1 MEPKISIVTASS
13 NSIKTLIYTIN
24 SIKSQSY
31 KNIEH
36 IIVDNKSED
45 GTDKIIKKYKK
56 DNKNHTIKLICEK
69 DDGIYD
75 AINKGISHSTGE
87 YICILNSDDIFQ
99 SRKTIENIV
108 KKINSESNI
117 DIFFFSLVYFSNKN
131 FTNIKRHYSSINF
144 KKWMTNIG
152 LIPPHPA
159 SIIKKSI
166 YDKYGLYKK
175 SYKIAGDFEFFI
187 RLFKVKNLKY
197 KKYDDTIIR
206 MKTGGASGKDF
217 YSYMITLK
225 ENYIAL
231 KKNKK
236 LASIIL
242 LLCKIPFKILQ
253 LYNFNE
259 KKLNHDFEIFKE
271 YYKEKIQIQTLK
283 IVTNLKKIFNKNF
296 VLSGLNLAFL
306 GYYSNDNIKIYK
318 DLYNWPD
325 GISVKLF
332 KKKKINK
339 IPGRDILKNLKIP
352 NYITQIRVIGL
363 LSEKSLKFLEKKFDR
378 KIIHNN
384 LPYADGD
391 ELIKFLPKNF
401 IKNELIIL
409 TLPTPKQEII
419 AEHIARNNLKFK
431 IICAGASIAMLSGEE
446 KIVPKFLESLGL
458 EFLWR
463 LRIETRRRL
472 IRLFQTAIY
481 FINGYLN
488 NKLKNIKIEEI

>member
-13 NSIKTLIYTIN
+13 NSIKTIIYTIN

-36 IIVDNKSED
+36 IIVYNKSED
-45 GTDKIIKKYKK
+45 GTDKIINKYKK
-56 DNKNHTIKLICEK
+56 NNKNHTIKLIFEK
-69 DDGIYD
+69 DNGIYD

-117 DIFFFSLVYFSNKN
+117 DIFFFSLVYFSDKN

-144 KKWMTNIG
+144 KKWMINIG

-166 YDKYGLYKK
+166 YDKYGLYDK

-206 MKTGGASGKDF
+206 MKTGGASGKNF
-217 YSYMITLK
+217 YSYMITFK
-225 ENYIAL
+225 ENYLAL

-242 LLCKIPFKILQ
+242 LLCKIPFKIIQ

-259 KKLNHDFEIFKE
+259 KKLNYDFEIFKE
-271 YYKEKIQIQTLK
+271 YYKEKIQIQTFK
-283 IVTNLKKIFNKNF
+283 IVKNLKKIFNKNF

-306 GYYSNDNIKIYK
+306 GYYSNDDIKIYK

-325 GISVKLF
+325 GISVKILNESNL
-332 KKKKINK
+332 NK
-339 IPGRDILKNLKIP
+339 IPGRQILNNMQIP
-352 NYITQIRVIGL
+352 DYINFIRVIGV
-363 LSEKSLKFLEKKFDR
+363 LSKNSFIYLQNKFDK

-384 LPYADGD
+384 LPFGTAT
-391 ELIKFLPKNF
+391 ELLKFLPKKLS
-401 IKNELIIL
+401 KNELIIL

-419 AEHIARNNLKFK
+419 AEYIAKHHSNFK
-431 IICAGASIAMLSGEE
+431 IICAGAAVAMLSGDE
-446 KIVPKFLESLGL
+446 KIVPKFLEVLGL

-463 LRIETRRRL
+463 LRSDTRRR
-472 IRLFQTAIY
+472 IKRLFQTLIY
-481 FINGYLN
+481 FNRGYF
-488 NKLKNIKIEEI
+488 NKKIENIKIKTL

>member
-1 MEPKISIVTASS
+1 MDPKISIITATN
-13 NSIKTLIYTIN
+13 NSIQTIIYTIN
-24 SIKSQSY
+24 SIRSQSY

-45 GTDKIIKKYKK
+45 GTYEIVKKYKET
-56 DNKNHTIKLICEK
+56 NKNRTIKLICEK

-75 AINKGISHSTGE
+75 AINKGILHSKGE

-99 SRKTIENIV
+99 SSKTIENII
-108 KKINSESNI
+108 KKINSERNI

-131 FTNIKRHYSSINF
+131 FTNIKRYYSSINF
-144 KKWMTNIG
+144 KEWMVNIG

-175 SYKIAGDFEFFI
+175 TYKIAGDFEFFI

-197 KKYDDTIIR
+197 KKYSDTIIR
-206 MKTGGASGKDF
+206 MRTGGASGKNI
-217 YSYMITLK
+217 YSYIITFK

-236 LASIIL
+236 IASIIL
-242 LLCKIPFKILQ
+242 LLCKIPFKIIQ
-253 LYNFNE
+253 FYNFSE
-259 KKLNHDFEIFKE
+259 KRLNYDFEIFKN
-271 YYKEKIQIQTLK
+271 YYKEKIQIQNLK
-283 IVTNLKKIFNKNF
+283 IIRNLRKIFNKNF

-306 GYYSNDNIKIYK
+306 GYYCNDDIKIYK
-318 DLYNWPD
+318 DLYAWPD
-325 GISVKLF
+325 GISARIL
-332 KKKKINK
+332 KKRILKK
-339 IPGRDILKNLKIP
+339 IPGRDILKNIKIP
-352 NYITQIRVIGL
+352 NYIIQIRVIGFV
-363 LSEKSLKFLEKKFDR
+363 SEKSLKYLENKFGK

-384 LPYADGD
+384 LPYANSD
-391 ELIKFLPKNF
+391 ELVKFLPKNF

-419 AEHIARNNLKFK
+419 AEHIARHNLKFK
-431 IICAGASIAMLSGEE
+431 VICAGASVAMLSGEE
-446 KIVPKFLESLGL
+446 KIVPKILESFGL

-463 LRIETRRRL
+463 LRKETKRRL
-472 IRLFQTAIY
+472 VRLFQTAIY

-488 NKLKNIKIEEI
+488 NKIKNIKIEKI

>member
-1 MEPKISIVTASS
+1 MEPKISIITATD
-13 NSIKTLIYTIN
+13 NSIKTIIYTIN
-24 SIKSQSY
+24 SIRSQSY

-45 GTDKIIKKYKK
+45 GTYEIITKYKK
-56 DNKNHTIKLICEK
+56 TNKHHTVKLIIEK
-69 DDGIYD
+69 DNGIYD
-75 AINKGISHSTGE
+75 AINKGILHSTGE

-99 SRKTIENIV
+99 SNKTIENII
-108 KKINSESNI
+108 KKINSERNI

-131 FTNIKRHYSSINF
+131 FTNIKRYYSSINF
-144 KKWMTNIG
+144 KKWMINIG

-159 SIIKKSI
+159 SIIKKNI
-166 YDKYGLYKK
+166 YNKYGLYDNT
-175 SYKIAGDFEFFI
+175 YKIAGDFEFFI
-187 RLFKVKNLKY
+187 RLFKIKNLKY
-197 KKYDDTIIR
+197 KKYNDTIIR
-206 MKTGGASGKDF
+206 MRTGGASGRNLN
-217 YSYMITLK
+217 SYIITLR

-242 LLCKIPFKILQ
+242 LLCKIPFKIIQ
-253 LYNFNE
+253 LYNYSEN
-259 KKLNHDFEIFKE
+259 KLNHDFKIFKE
-271 YYKEKIQIQTLK
+271 YYKENIQIQSLK
-283 IVTNLKKIFNKNF
+283 IIINLKKIFYKNF

-306 GYYSNDNIKIYK
+306 GYYCNNNIKIYK
-318 DLYNWPD
+318 DLYTWPD
-325 GISVKLF
+325 GISVGIF
-332 KKKKINK
+332 KKNNLNK
-339 IPGRDILKNLKIP
+339 IPGRDILNNLKIP
-352 NYITQIRVIGL
+352 NYIIQVRVIGF
-363 LSEKSLKFLEKKFDR
+363 LSKKSLKFLEKKFDR

-431 IICAGASIAMLSGEE
+431 IICAGASIAMLSGDE

-458 EFLWR
+458 EFIWR

-488 NKLKNIKIEEI
+488 NKLKNIKIEKI